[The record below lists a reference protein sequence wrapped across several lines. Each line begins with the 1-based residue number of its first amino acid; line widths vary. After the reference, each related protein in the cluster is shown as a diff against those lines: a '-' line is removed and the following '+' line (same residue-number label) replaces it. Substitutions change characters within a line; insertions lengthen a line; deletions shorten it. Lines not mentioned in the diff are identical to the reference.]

1 MDEEAW
7 EEILA
12 GEMEE
17 YNRRGT
23 TWKDNGIVR
32 SCKSVNF
39 PWTCRYCSRKQLDT
53 LYTCQTHCATAKHQR
68 ALENLGLSPPLP
80 LWPTVRV
87 DGPAHHRTVSM
98 EEGSSSSGGTSSQA
112 AWPGSDTLA
121 ADSRDR
127 PSAAPAEAQ
136 MCTVILADVLFNN
149 EPIGGATL
157 VLPASCP
164 WAPPP
169 GCSRVLDRVSI
180 TGEFRSADGST
191 VHGSSPFTSLPPS
204 RTEGSGVDDSSS
216 SRPPVTGAGSATGP
230 NSSTLAG
237 AVQVVI
243 VASRQPPRPID
254 GARQGARSGGA
265 TTGCADLWRGQSRRL
280 SDERGY
286 SNRRL
291 GDWGADSSSAA
302 SSPSGSADSP
312 RR

>member
-1 MDEEAW
+1 
-7 EEILA
+7 
-12 GEMEE
+12 MEE

-32 SCKSVNF
+32 NLRSVDH
-39 PWTCRYCSRKQLDT
+39 PWTCKYCKPKKLDS
-53 LYTCQTHCATAKHQR
+53 LYTCQQHCETAKHQN
-68 ALENLGLSPPLP
+68 ALLYMNLSPPLP
-80 LWPTVRV
+80 RWPTRRV
-87 DGPAHHRTVSM
+87 DGPAHHRTGSM

-112 AWPGSDTLA
+112 VWPGSDPPA

-169 GCSRVLDRVSI
+169 GCPCVLDRVRI

-230 NSSTLAG
+230 NSSTLAS

-243 VASRQPPRPID
+243 VASRQPPRPPSPRPID
-254 GARQGARSGGA
+254 GARQGARPGGA
-265 TTGCADLWRGQSRRL
+265 TTGCADLWQGQSRRL

-302 SSPSGSADSP
+302 SSPSGSADSL
-312 RR
+312 RRC